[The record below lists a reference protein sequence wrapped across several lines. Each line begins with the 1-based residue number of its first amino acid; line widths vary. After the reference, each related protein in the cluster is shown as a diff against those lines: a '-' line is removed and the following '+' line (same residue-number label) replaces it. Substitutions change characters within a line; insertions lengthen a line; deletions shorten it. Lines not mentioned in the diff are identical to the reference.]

1 MFGFGKKTKEEEQV
15 FEHGI
20 QKGDHLIRWTSILI
34 WPVQVHAICI
44 GACHDSLTL
53 VDFGLTAN
61 KQPDNSIDKYK
72 SENEIENE
80 TVPLEEMVDQ
90 QDKALIKAAEERR
103 SQMRG
108 AERITIL
115 TLTDEKEIRQWKKV
129 EYGEEVSKKKNK
141 WWFWKSKDND
151 KESKGDNEKDEID
164 DAKVE
169 QEQDVEKDDLN
180 VSNDTSTSPTT
191 TVKPNGPASP
201 KSDPAASPPV
211 PKLPK
216 SDPTNI
222 VLARVRYLLM
232 NPEVLPPHHILFS
245 NSECIAVWVKTGR
258 WSTLQA
264 SVFLQAT
271 TVGNIKNTATI
282 TATLAA
288 ATTTV
293 TVPASGVMGWLG
305 FTTTTQVGLMAVHP
319 WLIPVL
325 AGYGLIAIG
334 TPMIILKKCKDQWK
348 EATQDLTEGFWEWAD
363 SDIYVEAIHSWSGI
377 T

>member
-1 MFGFGKKTKEEEQV
+1 MFGFGKKKEEEEEEV

-20 QKGDHLIRWTSILI
+20 QKGDHLIRWTNILI

-44 GACHDSLTL
+44 GACDDTLTL

-61 KQPDNSIDKYK
+61 KQPDNSIDKYQDK
-72 SENEIENE
+72 IE
-80 TVPLEEMVDQ
+80 TMRLEEMVDP

-103 SQMRG
+103 NQMRG
-108 AERITIL
+108 PERITIL
-115 TLTDEKEIRQWKKV
+115 TLTDEKEIRKWKKV

-141 WWFWKSKDND
+141 WWFWKSTDDEKATKPNKETEQD
-151 KESKGDNEKDEID
+151 KENDGLKLAEEG
-164 DAKVE
+164 VE
-169 QEQDVEKDDLN
+169 MVLTEQDGLKA
-180 VSNDTSTSPTT
+180 STASP
-191 TVKPNGPASP
+191 PP
-201 KSDPAASPPV
+201 KSDGPRVV

-232 NPEVLPPHHILFS
+232 NPQVLPPHHILFS

-264 SVFLQAT
+264 SIFLQAT
-271 TVGNIKNTATI
+271 TIGNIKNTAAV

-305 FTTTTQVGLMAVHP
+305 FTTTTQVGLLAAQP
-319 WLIPVL
+319 WLIPIL
-325 AGYGLIAIG
+325 AGYGIVAIG
-334 TPMIILKKCKDQWK
+334 TPMIILQKCKSQWAQ
-348 EATQDLTEGFWEWAD
+348 ATQDLTDGFWEWAD
-363 SDIYVEAIHSWSGI
+363 SDIYVEAIKSWSGI
-377 T
+377 AS

>member
-1 MFGFGKKTKEEEQV
+1 MFGFGKKTKDTEYAEV

-20 QKGDHLIRWTSILI
+20 QKGDHLIRWTHIVI

-61 KQPDNSIDKYK
+61 KQPDNSIDKY
-72 SENEIENE
+72 SAENEPDNM

-90 QDKALIKAAEERR
+90 QDKALIKAAEENR

-108 AERITIL
+108 PERITIL
-115 TLTDEKEIRQWKKV
+115 TLTDEKEIKQWKKV
-129 EYGEEVSKKKNK
+129 EYGEEVSKKKNR
-141 WWFWKSKDND
+141 WWFWKSND
-151 KESKGDNEKDEID
+151 DDKKSTENEEKKERD
-164 DAKVE
+164 DKSL
-169 QEQDVEKDDLN
+169 EQDQDTEKDDN
-180 VSNDTSTSPTT
+180 ATNGTSPT
-191 TVKPNGPASP
+191 KANGPASP
-201 KSDPAASPPV
+201 KSHQPSPV

-222 VLARVRYLLM
+222 VLTRVRYLLM

-264 SVFLQAT
+264 SIFLQAT
-271 TVGNIKNTATI
+271 TIGNIKNTATI

-293 TVPASGVMGWLG
+293 TAPASGVMGWLG
-305 FTTTTQVGLMAVHP
+305 FTTTTQVGLLAAQP
-319 WLIPVL
+319 WLIPIL
-325 AGYGLIAIG
+325 AGYGIVAIG
-334 TPMIILKKCKDQWK
+334 TPMIVLKKCKEQWK
-348 EATQDLTEGFWEWAD
+348 VATQDLTEGFWEWAD
-363 SDIYVEAIHSWSGI
+363 SDVYVEAIKSWSSI
-377 T
+377 C